1 MGSNFEMPFCR
12 LGTTTDRWAND
23 TCCQAHPPNKPA
35 RPPPRTKQ
43 EQQQQQHFFGPM
55 VITRSKCPH
64 SVMSR
69 TPRQSIKTPVRNGT
83 GGRDPRRLGRVGGRS
98 WKGKGRGLSLTKKND
113 PTTTR
118 NEEAETVQVE
128 AAVVETVQVEAAV
141 LPLLEEDNPRTP
153 CGRNAIHAG

>member
-1 MGSNFEMPFCR
+1 
-12 LGTTTDRWAND
+12 
-23 TCCQAHPPNKPA
+23 
-35 RPPPRTKQ
+35 
-43 EQQQQQHFFGPM
+43 
-55 VITRSKCPH
+55 
-64 SVMSR
+64 
-69 TPRQSIKTPVRNGT
+69 
-83 GGRDPRRLGRVGGRS
+83 
-98 WKGKGRGLSLTKKND
+98 LTKKNN